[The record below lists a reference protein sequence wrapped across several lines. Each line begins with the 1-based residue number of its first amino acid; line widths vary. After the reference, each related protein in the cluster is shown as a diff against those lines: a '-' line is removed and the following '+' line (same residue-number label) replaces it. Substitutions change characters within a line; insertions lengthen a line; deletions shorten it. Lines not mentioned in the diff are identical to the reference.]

1 MSTGGGVLFSK
12 YIDDNILTLLLSQ
25 LQVITDDERLRGSDL
40 LDDLEDLWTVFA
52 GMAENERSLVHLFD
66 PIVRLVDDLLESVV
80 AGRDAVDVALLL
92 PKLSQV
98 AKQIRAVNK
107 AIAEYPS
114 SSRIHPKGQPSS
126 AGTQA
131 RGGGGGARES
141 LAPAILERGAVV
153 KKRLLI
159 HWWMGEGFVESV
171 GRGKERFEQLVG
183 MRFLRAVRRGH
194 CDAAHAC
201 TVHPWV
207 RGVLVAVARD
217 SAFLL
222 DADNDIT
229 ARRACMRDGG
239 DASQAPL
246 INKLLHPEAR
256 MVYNVD
262 QKYVRLSDACLR
274 GISRIKAVPD
284 GIGRLAELLVL
295 DLRACHNL
303 QVLTRE
309 VTKLHRLQYLDVSEC
324 YLLVDM
330 PEGLGKLSQLQV
342 LKGFVLASSRNACSL
357 RELPAITGLR
367 KLTIAIGK
375 KLKRA
380 EAELAV
386 LSRLTRLTS
395 LKITWGM
402 VSSSQD
408 DGKEQSSVDD
418 APAAFALPSALS
430 KLELCCFPC
439 PQLTD
444 LVKPDGLQ
452 ILKKLYIT
460 GGKLRDLGPPRTDNG
475 VEVLRLRCL
484 KHLRCDW
491 AQLHGL
497 YAQL

>member
-1 MSTGGGVLFSK
+1 MG
-12 YIDDNILTLLLSQ
+12 
-25 LQVITDDERLRGSDL
+25 RL
-40 LDDLEDLWTVFA
+40 
-52 GMAENERSLVHLFD
+52 
-66 PIVRLVDDLLESVV
+66 
-80 AGRDAVDVALLL
+80 
-92 PKLSQV
+92 
-98 AKQIRAVNK
+98 
-107 AIAEYPS
+107 S
-114 SSRIHPKGQPSS
+114 SSSPGGPGQQLIAGKGP
-126 AGTQA
+126 AAA
-131 RGGGGGARES
+131 RRRER
-141 LAPAILERGAVV
+141 PAQQQGAVV
-153 KKRLLI
+153 T
-159 HWWMGEGFVESV
+159 
-171 GRGKERFEQLVG
+171 GRGL
-183 MRFLRAVRRGH
+183 
-194 CDAAHAC
+194 
-201 TVHPWV
+201 
-207 RGVLVAVARD
+207 
-217 SAFLL
+217 
-222 DADNDIT
+222 
-229 ARRACMRDGG
+229 
-239 DASQAPL
+239 
-246 INKLLHPEAR
+246 
-256 MVYNVD
+256 
-262 QKYVRLSDACLR
+262 
-274 GISRIKAVPD
+274 AVPD

-324 YLLVDM
+324 YLLADM

-497 YAQL
+497 YAQLRFVEAHTCPAAEHWPLDDNGLWSICSNEPSQ